1 MDFHFFTHKL
11 IQLADKGKMHT
22 VKPQGDGK
30 DIVKVKHNP
39 LMKAPMGPA
48 AYLATVNQAVGP
60 QKNKQKDVKRQ
71 DIKQKLRREVQDH
84 D

>member
-11 IQLADKGKMHT
+11 VQFAGKGKMYA

-30 DIVKVKHNP
+30 DIVKVKHDP

-60 QKNKQKDVKRQ
+60 QKNPKDKSRKRMKE
-71 DIKQKLRREVQDH
+71 DLAREVH